1 MPGGM
6 GGMGG
11 MIGGMLGGGGGG
23 MGGMGGM
30 MGGMNGQNQNGQN
43 NQNTQNT
50 QTNTSDVYD
59 VDRWKRS
66 DGIDQGTDTSA
77 VKMVR
82 DAWEQEDAKKKE
94 KALRRKSN
102 RKMTG
107 IFAKKRKKEETEA
120 VEKAMERPAGGT
132 VHTPEM
138 KLAEHNIKS
147 VKQQTAEEEAARAAA
162 LAAAMEAERLRQAS
176 IKPFNYLGLTT
187 PSAIEPFF
195 TSNPVNSL
203 TLAVDNLAFGSLT
216 LNQTTRTAVAG
227 MPSSMAAVHMAGL
240 STPNGAGTAGMYGG
254 AVGGAGAPG
263 MPGMTASATGSTGG
277 AGTAGTPGAAAGIP
291 MAGAA
296 GMPAQA
302 GASYMPQAALVGGTI
317 QTPGAMLTM
326 SGAPEHAA
334 KSRNLISSQTGT
346 GYMDMVYAN
355 RQKQK
360 YDVRIT

>member
-6 GGMGG
+6 GGIGG
-11 MIGGMLGGGGGG
+11 MIGGMGGSGGGGG
-23 MGGMGGM
+23 MIGGMGGSGG
-30 MGGMNGQNQNGQN
+30 MGGMNGQNQNSRN

-50 QTNTSDVYD
+50 QDNTSDVYD

-66 DGIDQGTDTSA
+66 DGIDQGTDTSV

-94 KALRRKSN
+94 KALRKKSN

-132 VHTPEM
+132 IHTPEM
-138 KLAEHNIKS
+138 KLAEHNIRS
-147 VKQQTAEEEAARAAA
+147 VKQQDAEAEAARAAA
-162 LAAAMEAERLRQAS
+162 LAAAAEAQRLRRAAE
-176 IKPFNYLGLTT
+176 KPFNYLGLTT
-187 PSAIEPFF
+187 PSSIEPFF

-203 TLAVDNLAFGSLT
+203 SLAVDNLAFESLT
-216 LNQTTRTAVAG
+216 LNQTAGPVSAG
-227 MPSSMAAVHMAGL
+227 MPGMAAEQRMVASGL
-240 STPNGAGTAGMYGG
+240 SGYAGTAGY
-254 AVGGAGAPG
+254 AG
-263 MPGMTASATGSTGG
+263 MPDYAETSGYTGVT
-277 AGTAGTPGAAAGIP
+277 GTPGTAAGV
-291 MAGAA
+291 ADS
-296 GMPAQA
+296 PAQA
-302 GASYMPQAALVGGTI
+302 GSVNASSVPQGTLVGGTV

-326 SGAPEHAA
+326 TGAPEQAA
-334 KSRNLISSQTGT
+334 KSRNLISSQAGS

-355 RQKQK
+355 RQRQK